1 MKTLPKQAQK
11 EKEKFREKRIELMFR
26 KLNIQK
32 EIKQIDEDLEL
43 LKEAIK
49 KLDDFQKLFKKD
61 W

>member
-1 MKTLPKQAQK
+1 MITLPKQAQK
-11 EKEKFREKRIELMFR
+11 EKEKLREKGIELMFR

-32 EIKQIDEDLEL
+32 EIKQIEEDLVL
-43 LKEAIK
+43 IREAIK

>member
-1 MKTLPKQAQK
+1 MITLPRQAQK
-11 EKEKFREKRIELMFR
+11 EKEKLREKRIELMFR

-32 EIKQIDEDLEL
+32 EIKQIDEDLVL